1 MLTLLGIWC
10 RQIVLN
16 RRNEV
21 RGVITRKDLTPSHLK
36 ACLESLSETEK
47 QRIQGYF
54 NRGRSGSESFRDV
67 EKTLLNIVD
76 NS

>member
-1 MLTLLGIWC
+1 M
-10 RQIVLN
+10 
-16 RRNEV
+16 
-21 RGVITRKDLTPSHLK
+21 ITRKDLTPSHLK
-36 ACLESLSETEK
+36 ECLESLSETEK

-54 NRGRSGSESFRDV
+54 HRGRSGSESFRDV

>member
-1 MLTLLGIWC
+1 M
-10 RQIVLN
+10 QQVVLN

-21 RGVITRKDLTPSHLK
+21 RGMITRKDLTPGHLK
-36 ACLESLSETEK
+36 RCLESLSETEK
-47 QRIQGYF
+47 MRIQGYF

-67 EKTLLNIVD
+67 EKALLNIVD